1 MSPVSA
7 LPETLM
13 FCALELVPKL
23 ALKPESAAGV
33 TVTEGPL
40 TVPESVTL
48 RGVTPWVATVRL
60 PARAPLCDE
69 AAKRTDIV
77 VEDKTPAL
85 LGVSVS
91 TPEVKLLPSL
101 ECSNP

>member
-33 TVTEGPL
+33 TVTEGG
-40 TVPESVTL
+40 VPMKSVL
-48 RGVTPWVATVRL
+48 VAMPR
-60 PARAPLCDE
+60 
-69 AAKRTDIV
+69 
-77 VEDKTPAL
+77 
-85 LGVSVS
+85 
-91 TPEVKLLPSL
+91 
-101 ECSNP
+101 

>member
-1 MSPVSA
+1 MLPVSA

-40 TVPESVTL
+40 TAPDRATL
-48 RGVTPWVATVRL
+48 RVVTPWVTTVRL
-60 PARAPLCDE
+60 PARVPLCGE
-69 AAKRTDIV
+69 AANRTEIV
-77 VEDKTPAL
+77 VAGKTPAL

-91 TPEVKLLPSL
+91 TPVVKSIPSV